1 MHAPGTLIGGRH
13 RIEALLGQG
22 GFGVVYRATQLALDR
37 PVALKVLLPEALG
50 DEALPRFQRE
60 AEIVQRLDHPNIV
73 RLLDFGVGAGAEPY
87 LVFELL
93 QGQTL
98 HEALASA
105 GPLSVARA
113 ARVGAQILK
122 ALMEAHARGVVHR
135 DIKPANVFLC
145 NFQGEPDFV
154 KVLDFGI
161 AKGRDSGTLT
171 GRGGVLGTPAY
182 MAPEQANGGV
192 VGFAADLFSLGLVL
206 EEMLTGK
213 AVYGGMSLVDIVR
226 EHVSASVVP
235 HAPSALSSPLGPII
249 HRATSKR
256 AELRY
261 PSAGEMLAH
270 LEAAMSYATASG
282 QVAPSSTGATPPN
295 IAHAPTAQPG
305 AMVGY
310 PSRVSTPG
318 APLVP
323 APPKVR
329 SRQRGLPWKTLAAAG
344 GGVVSIGAL
353 VAAVAALTGDRA
365 PRSSRAVTA
374 ASAPAEGAL
383 RWGLTIEE
391 GTLAEV
397 SANADAAPDFVGF
410 CTDVTGTGPASL
422 CAVDGATFRLLWR
435 RPLGVES
442 AVLKHYKLGGSAG
455 GVVLVDP
462 KGIAHV
468 HEAGSGREVSAH
480 QIGARVYHVCA
491 PSDLPGKVWLRTV
504 DWRGLMID
512 TAAKTAREVRR
523 PASCK
528 LGYDE
533 TGCNHRARP
542 LDPRVCPE
550 QVPALPGSGD
560 PISFYHHRAEGT
572 VVVAIGTDSDDS
584 SSQMLVGLDARDPA
598 EEAVVRWQRSVA
610 PGGRLDAIEPH
621 HRELDLCAGRAVA
634 AYTDIAG
641 KTHLVAVDAVR
652 GRTLWDTPIGKA
664 KGLLLTA
671 KRVYVGG
678 LGRLEVYDAANGR
691 SLGGFGATP

>member
-13 RIEALLGQG
+13 RIEALLGRG

-192 VGFAADLFSLGLVL
+192 VGFAADLFSLGLML

-226 EHVSASVVP
+226 EHVSASAVP
-235 HAPSALSSPLGPII
+235 HAASALSSPLGPII

-305 AMVGY
+305 AMAGY
-310 PSRVSTPG
+310 PSRV
-318 APLVP
+318 LVP
-323 APPKVR
+323 TPPKAR
-329 SRQRGLPWKTLAAAG
+329 SRQRALPWKALAAAG
-344 GGVVSIGAL
+344 GGVVLIGAL
-353 VAAVAALTGDRA
+353 VAAAAALTGGRPREPRRA
-365 PRSSRAVTA
+365 AATSS
-374 ASAPAEGAL
+374 ASAQAPAAI
-383 RWGLTIEE
+383 GLTAFNI
-391 GTLAEV
+391 GARAFEV
-397 SANADAAPDFVGF
+397 SANGDATPDLIGL
-410 CTDVTGTGPASL
+410 CGDGPAGL
-422 CAVDGATFRLLWR
+422 CVVDGATFQPLWR
-435 RPLGVES
+435 KAPDIDRGAAQHHQVGGVARVVVHVDTQGIMHFHDAATGAELS
-442 AVLKHYKLGGSAG
+442 AVRLGTRADY
-455 GVVLVDP
+455 L
-462 KGIAHV
+462 
-468 HEAGSGREVSAH
+468 
-480 QIGARVYHVCA
+480 CA
-491 PSDLPGKVWLRTV
+491 PDELPGKLWVKTTDDRGVMVDTLARTTSE
-504 DWRGLMID
+504 G
-512 TAAKTAREVRR
+512 AR
-523 PASCK
+523 PASCGRGRSEHICMAK
-528 LGYDE
+528 
-533 TGCNHRARP
+533 
-542 LDPRVCPE
+542 DPRVCARDMRHARTSE
-550 QVPALPGSGD
+550 MWVDDLV
-560 PISFYHHRAEGT
+560 AEGASGVLMGRKKSDSAIKLLAGFDARAALAKKADSFASE
-572 VVVAIGTDSDDS
+572 VVQTTWQRPIGGNG
-584 SSQMLVGLDARDPA
+584 GLDA
-598 EEAVVRWQRSVA
+598 VGTSHFGSLNVR
-610 PGGRLDAIEPH
+610 G
-621 HRELDLCAGRAVA
+621 GRAVA
-634 AYTDIAG
+634 AYDDARG
-641 KTHLVAVDAVR
+641 KHHVFALDAAT
-652 GRTLWDTPIGKA
+652 GRALWDIVTPTFHD
-664 KGLLLTA
+664 LTISA
-671 KRVYVGG
+671 TRVYLRRWTRV
-678 LGRLEVYDAANGR
+678 EAYDAATGR
-691 SLGGFGATP
+691 LLGGAGERL